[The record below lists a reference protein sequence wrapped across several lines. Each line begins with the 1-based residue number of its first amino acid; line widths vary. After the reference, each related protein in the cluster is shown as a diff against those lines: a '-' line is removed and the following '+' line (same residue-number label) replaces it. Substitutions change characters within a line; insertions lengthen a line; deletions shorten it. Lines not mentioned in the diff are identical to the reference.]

1 MDPLAE
7 SRDAGTQTTANPLM
21 PPAKQQRILIW
32 RTEVASALSLPA
44 PSLASSHSDESADS
58 SSSAAASPGPGP
70 SSPSRPRGFWKRL
83 SWRFSS
89 RYRDDPAASPDAERT
104 SMYREDRPRKGTGS
118 HHVDDDDND
127 DDEGALPD
135 KISDD
140 GAGNGNGLRD
150 KQERLQRAARLLN
163 KGIRE
168 DEGATAIK
176 AHRSRNRQHSLA

>member
-1 MDPLAE
+1 MDPLAQ
-7 SRDAGTQTTANPLM
+7 SKDAGTQTTANPLM

-44 PSLASSHSDESADS
+44 PSLASSHSDESGDS
-58 SSSAAASPGPGP
+58 YSSAAASPGPGP

-89 RYRDDPAASPDAERT
+89 RHRDDPAASPDAERT
-104 SMYREDRPRKGTGS
+104 SMYREDRPRKGTAS
-118 HHVDDDDND
+118 NHVDDDD
-127 DDEGALPD
+127 EGGLPD

-140 GAGNGNGLRD
+140 DRAGNGLRD

-168 DEGATAIK
+168 DEGAIAIK
-176 AHRSRNRQHSLA
+176 AHRSRHGQHSL